1 MVILNVCHDS
11 EYTSGIIFVD
21 VFAKFIGTHVPPP
34 ESFRFCFDDLNDE

>member
-1 MVILNVCHDS
+1 MVILNVCHHS
-11 EYTSGIIFVD
+11 EYTSGIIFD